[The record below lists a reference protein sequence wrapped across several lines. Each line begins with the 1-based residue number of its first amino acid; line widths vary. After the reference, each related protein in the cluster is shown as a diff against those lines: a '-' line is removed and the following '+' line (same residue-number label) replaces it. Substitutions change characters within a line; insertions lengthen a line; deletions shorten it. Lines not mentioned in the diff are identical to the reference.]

1 MIVYMRDIALVKKM
15 IRNKEFDNA
24 EKCIEKI
31 LKSTKSA
38 KIQGACYFYLGEIYK
53 SHYDSEACQ
62 RQARDYYHKA
72 LQRDV
77 NVPQAY
83 TRFAFCEKD
92 PHVRLNYLRIGHKR
106 FPQDSSIFTNLF
118 NHVDED
124 EKNLLLASCLEDQKI
139 SSYDYLHAVVE
150 YLWIKNRWND
160 LDRLLSRI
168 LTREEDEKI
177 KIHTE
182 LLLGCVCLFKR
193 TNYRRAVKL
202 LKDAIERDVD
212 NELQN
217 SHYLILACAYIQSGN
232 LESAKKTFDKITFN
246 NVFSENFVFWNA
258 KYNISAYRIYTPAY
272 NLLEDFFAE
281 DSYRLAKSKC
291 LAACSMID
299 DFDENNDDNL
309 ENEILA
315 LKNFLELAEYSFSL
329 DILKYLVRAHV
340 LTNNYWNAW
349 LVLSDSRLKYS
360 DKEFVNDNIN
370 DVINN
375 FSEKELELAVEN
387 ILKEKNINTIELK
400 NIIDPVIRKLWDN
413 KKHEA
418 IKNIAKHIDVP
429 RVFESK
435 FLFQIAYSLCQF
447 NDELGKLVYLH
458 LLSKEPKNSSVL
470 NNLGVIANN
479 EGDYDKAYEYY
490 NTAYQIDSNDDLI
503 HSNML
508 HALAKKKEA
517 ATKLELF
524 KTSLPEFKRKFL
536 EFSECSDLEHN
547 LSKDIISHRTGLPVK
562 EVSQI
567 WQKALQ
573 SGFLEK
579 IQQNGIEKFRINYKI
594 LDYLQENK
602 DFLRSNIKYEAISE
616 KLNID
621 SLQNIGYTK
630 ELKSRLCNISPQNI
644 REMLIR
650 DIHECAISLI
660 VGSFKS
666 AILVAGGVIEHI
678 LLYVLTSNNIQSYDV
693 GAIINKKSNIKKV
706 VDMNLG
712 ELLEVAQEKNL
723 IRKENYHLSQF
734 ARSYRNAIHPG
745 KEIKIAS
752 EINKETAIM
761 LWKILLNL
769 VDNCFH
775 DR

>member
-1 MIVYMRDIALVKKM
+1 MSIYMQNLSLIKKM
-15 IRNKEFDNA
+15 IRNREFENA

-38 KIQGACYFYLGEIYK
+38 KIQSHCYFYLGKIYK

-62 RQARDYYHKA
+62 RQARDYFHAA

-77 NVPQAY
+77 NIPQAY
-83 TRFAFCEKD
+83 TEFIFCEKD
-92 PHVRLNYLRIGHKR
+92 PHVSLNYLRIGYKR

-118 NHVDED
+118 NRADED
-124 EKNLLLASCLEDQKI
+124 EKNLLLTSCLKDQEI

-150 YLWIKNRWND
+150 YLWTKKRWND

-168 LTREEDEKI
+168 LTNEEDEKI

-193 TNYRRAVKL
+193 TNYRRAIKL

-217 SHYLILACAYIQSGN
+217 SHYLTLTCAYIQSSN
-232 LESAKKTFDKITFN
+232 FEAAKRTFDKITFN
-246 NVFSENFVFWNA
+246 SVFSEDFVFWNA
-258 KYNISAYRIYTPAY
+258 KYNIHAYRIYTPAY
-272 NLLEDFFAE
+272 DLLEEFFAE

-299 DFDENNDDNL
+299 DFNENNDDNL

-315 LKNFLELAEYSFSL
+315 LKTFLELAEFSFSS

-340 LTNNYWNAW
+340 LAKDYWNAW
-349 LVLSDSRLKYS
+349 LVLYDSRLKYS
-360 DKEFVNDNIN
+360 DKEFVNDKIN

-387 ILKEKNINTIELK
+387 ILKEKNINTTELK
-400 NIIDPVIRKLWDN
+400 NIIDPVIKKLWDN

-418 IKNIAKHIDVP
+418 IKNIAKHVKASY
-429 RVFESK
+429 VLESR
-435 FLFQIAYSLCQF
+435 FLFEIAYSLCEF
-447 NDELGKLVYLH
+447 NDELGKQVYLH

-470 NNLGVIANN
+470 NNLGVIANC

-490 NTAYQIDSNDDLI
+490 NTAYQINSNNDLI
-503 HSNML
+503 HGNMQC
-508 HALAKKKEA
+508 ALTRKKDA
-517 ATKLELF
+517 ADKLELF
-524 KTSLPEFKRKFL
+524 KTSSPEFKRKFL
-536 EFSECSDLEHN
+536 EFSECSDSEHN
-547 LSKDIISHRTGLPVK
+547 LSRDIVSHRTGLPAK

-567 WQKALQ
+567 WQKAVQ

-579 IQQNGIEKFRINYKI
+579 IHQNDTEKIRINYKI
-594 LDYLQENK
+594 WDYLQVNK

-650 DIHECAISLI
+650 DMHECAISLVI
-660 VGSFKS
+660 GSFKS

-678 LLYVLTSNNIQSYDV
+678 LLHVLKSNDIQNYDV
-693 GAIINKKSNIKKV
+693 GSIINKKSNVKKV
-706 VDMNLG
+706 GDMNLG
-712 ELLEVAQEKNL
+712 ELLEVAQKENL

-734 ARSYRNAIHPG
+734 ARTYRNAIHPG

-752 EINKETAIM
+752 EINEDTAIM

-775 DR
+775 ER